1 MGDRMAIDEEPK
13 ISIRGRGGHSN
24 GRDRMALDN
33 SLEPERSIEGWII
46 IVRGIHEEADEDSIT
61 EKFSEF
67 GNIKNI
73 NLNLDRRTGY
83 VKGYALIEYE
93 TRREAQLAIDDVN
106 DTKFLGQNLKVDFAF
121 VKGTPKRED
130 RRRSNRNRS
139 LSPS

>member
-1 MGDRMAIDEEPK
+1 MGDCMAIDEEPK

-24 GRDRMALDN
+24 GRDKMVLDN

-46 IVRGIHEEADEDSIT
+46 IVR
-61 EKFSEF
+61 EF

-73 NLNLDRRTGY
+73 NFNLNCRTGY
-83 VKGYALIEYE
+83 AKGYALIEYE

-106 DTKFLGQNLKVDFAF
+106 DTKFLGQTLKVDFAF